1 MQEEFEEKKNQ
12 TWAKE
17 EVRVRKKR
25 EIKVRGG
32 REKKEAF
39 FKPGRK
45 TLPQSGASQRKKG
58 RMPLYNLECLY
69 SNRRSELCGPKNAAI
84 SALSHPP
91 LLG

>member
-1 MQEEFEEKKNQ
+1 MQEEFEKRNH
-12 TWAKE
+12 TWAEE
-17 EVRVRKKR
+17 EVRVWKKR
-25 EIKVRGG
+25 QIKVGG
-32 REKKEAF
+32 REKK
-39 FKPGRK
+39 
-45 TLPQSGASQRKKG
+45 SISQTGDKNIATERGFTEKKG

>member
-1 MQEEFEEKKNQ
+1 MQEEFRKKNQ
-12 TWAKE
+12 TWAGE

-25 EIKVRGG
+25 QIKVRG
-32 REKKEAF
+32 EKKKAF

-45 TLPQSGASQRKKG
+45 TPPRSGFTEKKG